1 VALPSTDTHER
12 RLRELRVEVRRL
24 GRVVVACSGGV
35 DSSLLAVIAHQELG
49 EAALAVTAM
58 SPAVPDEEVAAA
70 QALAREFGFRWRSVR
85 TDEIARPGYVANAGD
100 RCYHCRSE
108 LFDVL
113 GPIARAEGAVM
124 AVGTIT
130 DDFGDHRPGH
140 RAADEHGVRTP
151 LADAGFS
158 KADVR
163 RAARQLG
170 LANWDKAAAPCLASR
185 LPVGTEVTV
194 TVLDRVGRAERAL
207 RALGFSDLR
216 VRHYGD
222 TARLEFP
229 LADLPLA
236 LDRRA
241 EVVAA
246 VRRAGYNY
254 VTLDLEGLRP
264 GNVGRDQGRVM

>member
-1 VALPSTDTHER
+1 MALPLTDTHER
-12 RLRELRVEVRRL
+12 RLLQLRVDIRRL
-24 GRVVVACSGGV
+24 GRLVVACSGGV
-35 DSSLLAVIAHQELG
+35 DSSLLAVVAHQELG

-70 QALAREFGFRWRSVR
+70 EALAGEFGFRWRSVA

-108 LFDVL
+108 LFEVL
-113 GPIARAEGAVM
+113 GPIARTEGAVI

-130 DDFGDHRPGH
+130 DDYADHRPGH

-158 KADVR
+158 KEDVR
-163 RAARQLG
+163 RAARDLG
-170 LANWDKAAAPCLASR
+170 LANWDKPAAPCLASR
-185 LPVGTEVTV
+185 LPVGTAVTV
-194 TVLDRVGRAERAL
+194 SLLDRVGRAERAV
-207 RALGFSDLR
+207 RALGFADLR

-229 LADLPLA
+229 LADLARA

-254 VTLDLEGLRP
+254 VTLDLEGLRS
-264 GNVGRDQGRVM
+264 GNVGNEQGE